1 MDNLNAALGMVRQ
14 NCYMASIDLADSYY
28 TVPAALSDQK
38 YLVFNFEGQLYKYV
52 CLPNG
57 LSSAPRIFT
66 KLMKPVFSALRKKG
80 HQIMGYLDDSI
91 LMGDT
96 FEECGK
102 VVVASVELLTKLGF
116 QINPEKSRL
125 LPVQVIEYLV
135 FFIDS
140 VTMTVRLTPLKRQK
154 VLSII
159 SEIISSKSLLIR
171 DLAKLLG
178 TLESTLPGVQFGR
191 LHMWHLQQ
199 DKNEALRNSQGN
211 YNSPCKLSDNSYKE
225 LKWWVENLPNCFNPI
240 RKFLPKSVVY
250 SDACPN
256 GWRAAFEDQ
265 STEGL
270 WTPKEAELHI
280 NVSETAAAYFALK
293 LFCKDLKNTAVHLK
307 VDNTAT
313 VAFINKQKAPNKV
326 VFTIIKKIWEFC
338 IQRNLW
344 LFASYIKSTRNKVA
358 DAESRKLRDNLE
370 WSLHDTLFGKITA
383 KFGKPDI
390 DLFASRAN
398 FKVVKYISYYPDPD
412 ATGVDA
418 FATSWSDLQF
428 YAFPLF
434 AIISKVI
441 SKIENEKAEGI
452 LVVPIFTTQIWFPR
466 VMRLLIDYPLLLP
479 DSNKS
484 LFFPYR
490 MEKAPVLP
498 TMKLMAC
505 HVSGTLSKGLDFQKR
520 LQTYSCSPGE
530 MEQKLAMQRVS
541 KNGCSF
547 VLHNRIIPII
557 PIKNMC
563 LPFCIR
569 YTKGTQ
575 GTVL

>member
-1 MDNLNAALGMVRQ
+1 MDNLNAALGMIRQ
-14 NCYMASIDLADSYY
+14 NCYMASIDLADTYY
-28 TVPAALSDQK
+28 TVPVTLSDQK

-57 LSSAPRIFT
+57 LSSAPHIFT
-66 KLMKPVFSALRKKG
+66 KLTKPVFSALRKQG
-80 HQIMGYLDDSI
+80 HQIMGYLDDSF

-96 FEECGK
+96 FEECEK
-102 VVVASVELLTKLGF
+102 AVVASVELLTKLGF
-116 QINPEKSRL
+116 QIHPEKSRL
-125 LPVQVIEYLV
+125 LPVQVTEYLG
-135 FFIDS
+135 FLIDS

-159 SEIISSKSLLIR
+159 SEIILSKSLLIR

-178 TLESTLPGVQFGR
+178 TLESTLPGVQFGH

-225 LKWWVENLPNCFNPI
+225 LKWCVENLPNCFNPI

-256 GWRAAFEDQ
+256 GWGAAFEDQ
-265 STEGL
+265 STGGL

-280 NVSETAAAYFALK
+280 NVLETAAAYFALK
-293 LFCKDLKNTAVHLK
+293 LFSKGFENTAVHLK

-313 VAFINKQKAPNKV
+313 VAFINKQKV

-344 LFASYIKSTRNKVA
+344 LFASYIKSTRNKMA

-370 WSLHDTLFGKITA
+370 WSLHDTLFEKITA

-428 YAFPLF
+428 YAFPPF

-452 LVVPIFTTQIWFPR
+452 LVVPIFTTR
-466 VMRLLIDYPLLLP
+466 
-479 DSNKS
+479 
-484 LFFPYR
+484 
-490 MEKAPVLP
+490 
-498 TMKLMAC
+498 
-505 HVSGTLSKGLDFQKR
+505 
-520 LQTYSCSPGE
+520 PGSHE
-530 MEQKLAMQRVS
+530 S
-541 KNGCSF
+541 
-547 VLHNRIIPII
+547 
-557 PIKNMC
+557 
-563 LPFCIR
+563 
-569 YTKGTQ
+569 
-575 GTVL
+575 